1 VTHRRRAFA
10 LLGIAALVWLLSG
23 TFFAVDVAQ
32 FALVTRFGRVTSVV
46 SEPGLHVKMPLDR
59 VVRLSKRLLSSRPA
73 AAEYL
78 TVDKRNL
85 VIDSVAT
92 WRISDPLRF
101 QEALGARSGA
111 ERRLL
116 DVMVAEIGACLGR
129 YPAAA
134 LISTRGEASGYR
146 SVVAEIRDRV
156 AAAVGKSY
164 GIEIVDLDILALSLP
179 EQNKEHVYERM
190 KAERGKI
197 AKEFRSSG
205 ELAAKKIIA
214 AADRERSHIETE
226 AYAQAQR
233 LKGEGDAEASQIYA
247 EAFGRDASFYKFM
260 RTLQSYEKFV
270 DESTTLFLPADAE
283 VFALLQA
290 KPRQ

>member
-1 VTHRRRAFA
+1 MNRRRSFA
-10 LLGIAALVWLLSG
+10 LLGLAAFVWLLTS
-23 TFFAVDVAQ
+23 TFFAVDVAE
-32 FALVTRFGRVTSVV
+32 FGLVTRFGRVTRVV
-46 SEPGLHVKMPLDR
+46 SEPGLHVKTPIDR

-78 TVDKRNL
+78 TVDKKNV
-85 VIDSVAT
+85 VIDSIAT
-92 WRISDPLRF
+92 WRISDPVRF
-101 QEALGARSGA
+101 QESLGTRSGA
-111 ERRLL
+111 DRRLL
-116 DVMVAEIGACLGR
+116 DAMIAEIGACLGR

-134 LISTRGEASGYR
+134 LMSTRGAASGYR

-156 AAAVGKSY
+156 AQAVEKSY
-164 GIEIVDLDILALSLP
+164 GIEIVDLDILGLSLP
-179 EQNKEHVYERM
+179 EQNKDHVYDRM
-190 KAERGKI
+190 KAERGKM

-205 ELAAKKIIA
+205 DLAAKKIIA

-233 LKGEGDAEASQIYA
+233 LKGEGDAEASRIYA
-247 EAFGRDASFYKFM
+247 QAFGRDASFYKFL